1 MGHVWH
7 SGAPITPPHHCAP
20 SQLSPP
26 DTPSQVQSM
35 SSPVQSAP
43 SQSLRGASG
52 RATLR
57 VLGGSV
63 GPSSARAQPELSP
76 SSARAQLA
84 GDLGRRPGDPAR
96 GGETELSVLLTTPST
111 SIPQPWYDGRTFTFS
126 AFVHVRP
133 FHASQVDALLL
144 NSSEPTNCMQRLSL
158 TPKVVYWQASGTGRG
173 VRLSVDMA
181 SEQAGDGRPVAR
193 QCGGACAQSKRFPP
207 RERQATG
214 DALLSSQVPS
224 PSLPLAPLIARARA
238 RSVPGRSP
246 SPSHRPPRR
255 RR

>member
-1 MGHVWH
+1 MALGC
-7 SGAPITPPHHCAP
+7 SHHA
-20 SQLSPP
+20 SASLRALAALSPRHP
-26 DTPSQVQSM
+26 EPSPVYVQ
-35 SSPVQSAP
+35 SSPVSPEPIPA
-43 SQSLRGASG
+43 RGQRAGHSTCAG
-52 RATLR
+52 RQR
-57 VLGGSV
+57 
-63 GPSSARAQPELSP
+63 RPELSP